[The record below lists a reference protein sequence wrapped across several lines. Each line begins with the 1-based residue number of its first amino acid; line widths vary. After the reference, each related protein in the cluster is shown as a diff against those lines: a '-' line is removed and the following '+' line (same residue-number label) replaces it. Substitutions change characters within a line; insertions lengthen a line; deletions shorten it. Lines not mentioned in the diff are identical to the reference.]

1 MSELGRRRHHARE
14 RALELMY
21 ESAIKERPVTVI
33 LNELNTRPDE
43 YTVTLLTSAAAHQ
56 GEADAL
62 ISEFSID
69 WPLERIALVDRLI
82 MTLAVGELLLVGAPP
97 LAVVLDEAVELAKT
111 FSTDGSASFV
121 NGVLSA
127 IAPKALGLR
136 GEVSDAGNGS

>member
-1 MSELGRRRHHARE
+1 VSELGRRRHHARE
-14 RALELMY
+14 RALELFY

-43 YTVTLLTSAAAHQ
+43 YTVALLTSAAAHQ
-56 GEADAL
+56 VEADEL

-69 WPLERIALVDRLI
+69 WPLDRIALVDRLI
-82 MTLAVGELLLVGAPP
+82 MTLAVGELLLEDAPP
-97 LAVVLDEAVELAKT
+97 LAVVLDESVELAKT

-127 IAPKALGLR
+127 IAPRALEKKG
-136 GEVSDAGNGS
+136 GVPDAGDGS